1 MFKNERGFTLVEII
15 VVLVVLAVLAA
26 FVLPTM
32 LGFTGHAEES
42 LCDTERKEIVKYFE
56 LNARIH
62 PELTI
67 DEFIEENYGQ
77 MDSLCPAGGT
87 YYAYS
92 YFEDEETAV
101 AVVYCSVHT
110 TSADGRLYVLSR
122 QIMDGFLD
130 LVEGGAS
137 DEDLRAY
144 LGMDV
149 SQGINF
155 SNDTFRAKIFEEN
168 GNTWNKLTDS
178 IIDLA
183 GSEHENDYIQPYITL
198 DKQVVLYANPT
209 NSLSATNKWATT
221 LVFNHE
227 EGIWYEK
234 VANSDGKVENFSM
247 TQMGPYQADPV
258 TWDELKEQ
266 FKDSTLWTAVK

>member
-1 MFKNERGFTLVEII
+1 MKKEKGFTLVEII

-67 DEFIEENYGQ
+67 DEFIEANYGQ
-77 MDSLCPAGGT
+77 LDELCPAGGT

-122 QIMDGFLD
+122 QIMDAFSALTTS
-130 LVEGGAS
+130 AQKQT
-137 DEDLRAY
+137 Y
-144 LGMDV
+144 LG
-149 SQGINF
+149 INNNNF
-155 SNDTFRAKIFEEN
+155 SNDTFRAKIFAEN
-168 GNTWNKLTDS
+168 GNTWNKLADS

>member
-67 DEFIEENYGQ
+67 DEFIEANYGQ
-77 MDSLCPAGGT
+77 LDELCPAGGT

-122 QIMDGFLD
+122 QIMDAFSALTTS
-130 LVEGGAS
+130 AQKQT
-137 DEDLRAY
+137 Y
-144 LGMDV
+144 LG
-149 SQGINF
+149 INNNNF
-155 SNDTFRAKIFEEN
+155 SNDTFRAKIFAEN
-168 GNTWNKLTDS
+168 GNTWNKLADS

-198 DKQVVLYANPT
+198 DKQVVLYANAY
-209 NSLSATNKWATT
+209 NSIDTKNWNTT

-234 VANSDGKVENFSM
+234 TDGNNFLMS
-247 TQMGPYQADPV
+247 TMGPNQADPV